1 MRRAIKIVGGL
12 LAGLVLLLIVVVGG
26 TVVALQTDP
35 VQRRLAGLIEDAA
48 SSPDG
53 LQVRIGAIEGTLPVE
68 IRLRDLELGDPEGR
82 WLSVDRARLAWRP
95 LDLLQG
101 RLTVEAIE
109 LGIMA
114 VDRLPALPPGPEED
128 AGGGGLP
135 RLPVGVVVEDLSID
149 EVALA
154 EPVLGEAARL
164 SVDGSARL
172 VSPEEGLSAEL
183 SVERLDGV
191 TGALSAQLTYRPEA
205 ESLAVTVALE
215 EPAGGVVAR
224 AAQLPGLPPVILSV
238 TGSGPLDDWA
248 ATMVARA
255 GDLGVL
261 EADVAIAD
269 APGGR
274 RVALDAF
281 ALPGAALG
289 DPLAPLLGGRPTLAA
304 AAVLTDAGPIEIE
317 TLALETAAGRLSA
330 TGRVAPGEHQVALD
344 WRLDAG
350 DPAAFAALAPQA
362 DWQALALTGRIE
374 GPFLEPSV
382 TVAVEADAVGWG
394 AYGAGPLALTLSA
407 DPLAPLGAEDTP
419 IAVTLDATIADARAG
434 IGNVDP
440 LLSGETAL
448 SVAGTVVPDSGDVRL
463 ETARVALPA
472 GTATATGTLEAW
484 GAAADL
490 TVDLS
495 VPELAALAGLAGPLT
510 GGADLSAAVERGE
523 AGVRVA
529 LSGGLAEPAL
539 GIAPVDALLGD
550 AVPIRGTVAVAPDGT
565 VSIDRLTVD
574 AARADLSAEG
584 VLAGGALAVG
594 ATLSLPDLSAID
606 PALEGAARLTADL
619 SGPIDDLTAGVRIAS
634 DRITA
639 AGETLDAVSVDA
651 VVSRLTERPA
661 GAVSVAADWR
671 GEPLALDTRFALT
684 EDGGLRLEDLTIAAA
699 GIDGGGTITVA
710 GSGAAAGSLTLRAED
725 LSVLSGL
732 AGQPLAGQ
740 ATVSLDGGVG
750 GDAGDGATVTLE
762 AQNLAAAGATAA
774 RVTLQAA
781 VADPLGTPRVDARL
795 EAGGVAVAGETV
807 SRLTATAEG
816 GPGRGIEFTLDARGA
831 PVTLSTAGTLRLP
844 ALAAAGDPAPR
855 AGSTAPDG
863 PAVTLDRLTGSFRDR
878 PFRLTQ
884 PVTVAL
890 GESGIAI
897 DGLRVAGEQGRIA
910 VDGTLGEDYDLT
922 ARLEAVPLALLRLA
936 NPALAMTG
944 RLDAELDLSGTRR
957 APVATLSATA
967 RDVETDAAAAAG
979 LPGFGLQFDAAWREG
994 RLTAESSVSGI
1005 EGGRLRAEAAVP
1017 LPAGPTGLP
1026 EPDLGAPLRA
1036 SIDGRIDLALLN
1048 DFLAVGADR
1057 VGGTLNVAIDLEG
1070 PLGSPQAGGRITLAD
1085 GSYQNPRLGVQLT
1098 GIQAEAV
1105 GDAQSIRLVSLTAD
1119 TPAGGGLRAEG
1130 RLQLDAAAAFPGR
1143 FQVTA
1148 NDARLIDTDLVD
1160 GRFNADL
1167 LLEGALGRAP
1177 TLSGTISVGRMTV
1190 RIAERLGGG
1199 VTTIDAIELNP
1210 PPELE
1215 ERVAAA
1221 QRAQEEQGATAAV
1234 DLRLDLRVN
1243 APGTVFVVGRG
1254 LDARLSGNL
1263 RVRGSAN
1270 DPRIDGSLTLDRGV
1284 LEFLSKRLEF
1294 RRGEVT
1300 FIGGSRIDPAI
1311 DFEATVPAGD
1321 ATAVVNVE
1329 GRASDPT
1336 IRLSSDPPL
1345 PEDEVL
1351 SRILF
1356 GKGTGDLSTFEAVQL
1371 GQQAAQLAG
1380 VLPPG
1385 SGLVE
1390 NLRRG
1395 LGIDVLNV
1403 ETGQSGEAAVTAG
1416 QFVSEGVFVGV
1427 EQSLGSSETNV
1438 TVEVDITDTIKL
1450 QADVGSQ
1457 GQTGV
1462 GIGWQFD
1469 Y

>member
-1 MRRAIKIVGGL
+1 M
-12 LAGLVLLLIVVVGG
+12 
-26 TVVALQTDP
+26 
-35 VQRRLAGLIEDAA
+35 
-48 SSPDG
+48 
-53 LQVRIGAIEGTLPVE
+53 
-68 IRLRDLELGDPEGR
+68 
-82 WLSVDRARLAWRP
+82 
-95 LDLLQG
+95 
-101 RLTVEAIE
+101 
-109 LGIMA
+109 
-114 VDRLPALPPGPEED
+114 
-128 AGGGGLP
+128 
-135 RLPVGVVVEDLSID
+135 
-149 EVALA
+149 
-154 EPVLGEAARL
+154 
-164 SVDGSARL
+164 
-172 VSPEEGLSAEL
+172 
-183 SVERLDGV
+183 
-191 TGALSAQLTYRPEA
+191 
-205 ESLAVTVALE
+205 
-215 EPAGGVVAR
+215 
-224 AAQLPGLPPVILSV
+224 
-238 TGSGPLDDWA
+238 
-248 ATMVARA
+248 ARA

-261 EADVAIAD
+261 EADIAIGD
-269 APGGR
+269 APAGR
-274 RVALDAF
+274 RVTLDAF
-281 ALPGAALG
+281 ALPGAAVG

-304 AAVLTDAGPIEIE
+304 AAVLTEAGPIEIE
-317 TLALETAAGRLSA
+317 DVTLEAAAGRLSA
-330 TGRVAPGEHQVALD
+330 NGRVAQDDRRLALD

-350 DPAAFAALAPQA
+350 DPSAFAALAPQA
-362 DWQALALTGRIE
+362 DWQALALTGRLE
-374 GPFLEPSV
+374 GQFLEPSLTV
-382 TVAVEADAVGWG
+382 TAEAEALAWG
-394 AYGAGPLALTLSA
+394 DYGTGALDLTLSV

-419 IAVTLDATIADARAG
+419 VAVTLDGTVSDARTG
-434 IGNVDP
+434 IGSVDP

-448 SVAGTVVPDSGDVRL
+448 SVAGTVVPDGGDVRL
-463 ETARVALPA
+463 ETARIVLPA
-472 GTATATGTLEAW
+472 GAVTAAGTLDGW

-495 VPELAALAGLAGPLT
+495 VPDVAALAGLAGPLT
-510 GGADLSAAVERGE
+510 GGADLSASVERRE
-523 AGVRVA
+523 DGVRVA
-529 LSGGLAEPAL
+529 LSGGLADPAL
-539 GIAPVDALLGD
+539 GIEPVDALLGD
-550 AVPIRGTVAVAPDGT
+550 AVPIRGTVAIAPDGT
-565 VSIDRLTVD
+565 VSIDGLTLD
-574 AARADLSAEG
+574 AAGADLSAEG
-584 VLAGGALAVG
+584 VLAGGALAIG
-594 ATLSLPDLSAID
+594 ATLSLYDLSAID
-606 PALEGAARLTADL
+606 PALEGAATVTADL
-619 SGPIDDLTAGVRIAS
+619 SGPLDDLTAGVRVAS

-639 AGETLDAVSVDA
+639 AGETLDDLSLDA

-661 GAVSVAADWR
+661 GAVSIAADWR
-671 GEPLALDTRFALT
+671 GEPLALDTRFALA
-684 EDGGLRLEDLTIAAA
+684 EDGGLRLEDLRIAAA

-710 GSGAAAGSLTLRAED
+710 GDGAAAGSLTLRAED

-740 ATVSLDGGVG
+740 ATVTLDGGVG
-750 GDAGDGATVTLE
+750 GDAGDGATVTVE
-762 AQNLAAAGATAA
+762 ADNLAAAGATAA
-774 RVTLQAA
+774 RVTLEAA
-781 VADPLGTPRVDARL
+781 VADPLGTSRVDARL
-795 EAGGVAVAGETV
+795 EAGGIAVAGETI

-816 GPGRGIEFTLDARGA
+816 GPGRGIEFTLDASGA
-831 PVTLSTAGTLRLP
+831 PVNLSTAGTLRLP
-844 ALAAAGDPAPR
+844 ALAAAGGPAADRPTGGEAAAGPAPP
-855 AGSTAPDG
+855 AEGMAPHG
-863 PAVTLDRLTGSFRDR
+863 PSVTLDRLTGSFRGR

-890 GESGIAI
+890 GEGGVAI

-910 VDGTLGEDYDLT
+910 VDGTVGEDYDLT

-944 RLDAELDLSGTRR
+944 RLDAELDLSGSQS
-957 APVATLSATA
+957 APVARLSATA

-979 LPGFGLQFDAAWREG
+979 LPGFGLQLDAAWREG
-994 RLTAESSVSGI
+994 RLTAEATVSGI
-1005 EGGRLRAEAAVP
+1005 EGGRLGAEAAVP
-1017 LPAGPTGLP
+1017 LPAGPSGLP
-1026 EPDLGAPLRA
+1026 QPDLGAPLRA

-1057 VGGTLNVAIDLEG
+1057 VGGTLDVAIDLDG

-1085 GSYQNPRLGVQLT
+1085 GIYQNPRLGVQLT

-1105 GDAQSIRLVSLTAD
+1105 GDAQSIRLVSLTAQ

-1130 RLQLDAAAAFPGR
+1130 RLQLDAAAGFPGR
-1143 FQVTA
+1143 FEITA

-1160 GRFNADL
+1160 GRFDADL

-1177 TLSGTISVGRMTV
+1177 SLSGTIGVDRMTV

-1210 PPELE
+1210 LPELE

-1221 QRAQEEQGATAAV
+1221 QRAREEQGAPAAV

-1243 APGTVFVVGRG
+1243 APRTVFVVGRG

-1263 RVRGSAN
+1263 RVRGSVN

-1300 FIGGSRIDPAI
+1300 FIGGSQIDPAI

-1356 GKGTGDLSTFEAVQL
+1356 GKSTGDLSTFEAVQL

-1395 LGIDVLNV
+1395 LDIDVLNV

-1438 TVEVDITDTIKL
+1438 TIEVDITDNIRL
-1450 QADVGSQ
+1450 EADVGSQ
-1457 GQTGV
+1457 GKTGV